1 MGINLQTEIDWEE
14 LLGNISDGTVIPII
28 GNEMYKFDLNGE
40 YVIIDNYLA
49 SKLQQEQNIKP
60 ATSMSLVETI
70 SYLEKENN
78 IPVNK
83 IIRRLKEMVEEVK
96 FEFPLLKSLLKI
108 KQLNFFTN
116 TTVYNLLFEKNVKA
130 VRGQDVVSID
140 FSIRSKFP
148 DVEDMEHLTV
158 PHVFNVF
165 GSFKSADPALHE
177 EEMLEFTASF
187 KERMNDNAINILDAL
202 KNKTLLFLGCSHPD
216 WLIRFFLR
224 VLSNERVNDWLK
236 RPSKIIVVNDLSADR
251 QKQIDFFRNY
261 NAITYEG
268 NTNEFVQELSTNWNK
283 QNPEAVKPKMVFLSY
298 TQKDVQAVE
307 NLKVALMNI
316 NNVTCWYDKEKL
328 FSGDNFEFTIIS
340 NIRNADL
347 FIPLISQNSLTE
359 DKYVLDEWAKADAVS
374 KFREMDGK
382 SERYLMPIVIDNAD
396 LNNNIVRKY
405 YPQLSIEPVPEGK
418 ADEAFISRLKNVLN
432 LV

>member
-1 MGINLQTEIDWEE
+1 MASNFQAEIDWEE
-14 LLGNISDGTVIPII
+14 LIDNISDGSVIPII
-28 GNEMYKFDLNGE
+28 GNEMYKFKLDGE
-40 YVIIDNYLA
+40 FVIIDDYLS
-49 SKLQQEQNIKP
+49 SKLQQENNMP
-60 ATSMSLVETI
+60 SSTRLSLIETI
-70 SYLEKENN
+70 SYLEKEKNVS
-78 IPVNK
+78 INK
-83 IIRRLKEMVEEVK
+83 IIRRLKEMVEEIA
-96 FEFPLLKSLLKI
+96 FEFPLLNAILKVS
-108 KQLNFFTN
+108 KFNFFTN
-116 TTVYNLLFEKNVKA
+116 TTVYNSLLEKNLKA
-130 VRGQDVVSID
+130 ARGQEAVSID
-140 FSIRSKFP
+140 FSIRSKFA
-148 DVEDMEHLTV
+148 DCDDIDKLTT

-224 VLSNERVNDWLK
+224 VLSNERVNDWLN
-236 RPSKIIVVNDLSADR
+236 RRSKIIVVNDLSVDR
-251 QKQIDFFRNY
+251 QKQIEFFKNY
-261 NAITYEG
+261 KAITYSG
-268 NTNEFVQELSTNWNK
+268 NTNEFVEELTSNWSQ

-298 TQKDVQAVE
+298 TQKDVSAVE
-307 NLKVALMNI
+307 NLKAALGNLH
-316 NNVTCWYDKEKL
+316 NVTCWYDKEKL

-347 FIPLISQNSLTE
+347 FIPIISNNSLTE
-359 DKYVLDEWAKADAVS
+359 DKYVLDEWAKADAVN
-374 KFREMDGK
+374 KFRELDGK
-382 SERYLMPIVIDNAD
+382 KERYLMPIVIDNAD

-418 ADEAFISRLKNVLN
+418 ANEAFISRLKNVLN